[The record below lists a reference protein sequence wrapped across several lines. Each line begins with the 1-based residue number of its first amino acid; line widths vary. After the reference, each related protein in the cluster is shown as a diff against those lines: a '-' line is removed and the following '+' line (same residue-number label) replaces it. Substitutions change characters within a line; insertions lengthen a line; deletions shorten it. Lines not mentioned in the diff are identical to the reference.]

1 MIENEAHDTRGLA
14 TRRGVIV
21 SNIKAIG
28 AVMASAVVASIATPA
43 HARTPCFLRGTKI
56 RTVVGERRIEDL
68 SVGDLLPTV
77 FGGVRP
83 IQWTTRYR
91 RTRRDTAKWMKDAR
105 PVCIKSSAIAANIPH
120 TDLYVTPG
128 HALLIDDLLVPAGS
142 LINGTTIAFCAAEEY
157 DELEYFQ
164 IKLESH
170 DVIYAEGAPCES
182 LLRISQS
189 ESTFVEYCRKY
200 GTPEG
205 QSFHCAPIVCN
216 GARNEIK
223 SIFRSAMSSWM
234 GPQRI
239 DIIRDRLEEQAVT
252 LAAAAGQLSTARN
265 CHHRVE
271 GVAS

>member
-170 DVIYAEGAPCES
+170 DVIYAEGTPAETLLNVEESAVNFAEYFRLYGMPTSEETPC
-182 LLRISQS
+182 LPVI
-189 ESTFVEYCRKY
+189 
-200 GTPEG
+200 
-205 QSFHCAPIVCN
+205 PIH
-216 GARNEIK
+216 GGRAELMSRA
-223 SIFRSAMSSWM
+223 RSALSPWLDL
-234 GPQRI
+234 R
-239 DIIRDRLEEQAVT
+239 DRADVVRDRLEEGRIM
-252 LAAAAGQLSTARN
+252 L
-265 CHHRVE
+265 E
-271 GVAS
+271 GRAEIVGG